1 MTVTPGTLEGTIF
14 GLWLLSLHTEAL
26 GNELERRVCDVKRR
40 RKPYGSFSSL
50 SGFLAFNAPGSL
62 MVSSLPRWCAGVGCS
77 SVLLR
82 RIY

>member
-14 GLWLLSLHTEAL
+14 GLRLLSVHTEAL
-26 GNELERRVCDVKRR
+26 GNELERHVSDVKKR

-50 SGFLAFNAPGSL
+50 SGFLAFNALGSL
-62 MVSSLPRWCAGVGCS
+62 MGSSLPRWCAGVGCN